1 MSLKI
6 SDRLISF
13 FRVRSKENR
22 FRKMIAAKK
31 SDEEIIGQLYLAAY
45 CRRPSAA
52 ETQAATN
59 HIKAKGDRLQALED
73 IGWAI
78 LNTNEF
84 LFQH

>member
-1 MSLKI
+1 
-6 SDRLISF
+6 
-13 FRVRSKENR
+13 
-22 FRKMIAAKK
+22 MIADKK
-31 SDEEIIGQLYLAAY
+31 TDEEIIGQLYLAAY

-52 ETQAATN
+52 EIETAMN
-59 HIKAKGDRLQALED
+59 HIKAKGDRVQALED